1 MKNERRVAA
10 TGVRFLVALVVLCAV
25 CAGCAGMP
33 TGRFDTLVAASKAVE
48 MSTAQ
53 TDADLVNLTRRFM
66 MFSPA
71 PGPYRVD
78 SFTPVVEVGGARVD
92 FDFGPRLEPRQAALG
107 VLAAYT
113 EVLAA
118 FARKDYGGELD
129 RATLSL
135 GGSVQRLAGHVTTSA
150 AAQQGAGVLATAVNG
165 LGHAITE
172 HMRRAALRK
181 AMDDAAPGVTAIVA
195 YVKEINVL
203 GSTAVTTM
211 RDQVIRKANS
221 LTVGD
226 GMARLQLN
234 EAVEGM
240 IGESNAILAQY
251 KQESTAVEAIAPAHA
266 EIRDAIDRDER
277 AVLEKL
283 TALVAEVKRLQG
295 VYSSLK

>member
-10 TGVRFLVALVVLCAV
+10 AGVRFLVALVVLGAM
-25 CAGCAGMP
+25 CAGCSAMP

-48 MSTAQ
+48 VGTAQ
-53 TDADLVNLTRRFM
+53 TDADFINLTRRFM
-66 MFSPA
+66 TFSPA

-78 SFTPVVEVGGARVD
+78 SFAPVVEVGGARLD

-107 VLAAYT
+107 VLVAYT

-129 RATLSL
+129 RATHSL
-135 GGSVQRLAGHVTTSA
+135 GGSVQRLAGHVTASA
-150 AAQQGAGVLATAVNG
+150 IAQQGGGVLATAVNG

-172 HMRRAALRK
+172 RMRRAALRK
-181 AMDDAAPGVTAIVA
+181 AMDDAAPGIRAIVA
-195 YVKEINVL
+195 YVKEINLL

-211 RDQVIRKANS
+211 RDQFIRKANS
-221 LTVGD
+221 LTVAD

-234 EAVEGM
+234 EAVEGV
-240 IGESNAILAQY
+240 IVDSNSILTQL
-251 KQESTAVEAIAPAHA
+251 KQESTAVEAIVPAHA
-266 EIRDAIDRDER
+266 EIRDAIDQDER